1 MSMLMNNE
9 AALAQL
15 SGLTKEALEEKLGRR
30 EKAGAI
36 TAALYN
42 SDMER
47 RKDILLA
54 KNPAGIIA
62 GLCALSCLTGA
73 KKAEIVSPC
82 AADAAV
88 ADGLK
93 AAAEKAGLALTL
105 TEDDFVTKT
114 EHRSDLLVSFEELAA
129 IAEKLAG
136 EEPKALYA
144 VGDGDLAEA
153 DPAMTVKA
161 FLESQ
166 GDVPEDIKG
175 IAVDHA
181 FCPAG
186 ALETVTL
193 GQLASRSGVIRVLT
207 GKDCILDQARKEIL
221 SLRKKSCG
229 KCTFCREG
237 LYQLQVNMDAVAAGR
252 GKTTNFEM
260 SQEIAEAMLVS
271 CNCSLGDDAGKPVT
285 TMMEYFRDEAEAHV
299 RRKECKAGACLAF
312 LQIYVD
318 PAKCQGAGECAKVC
332 PADCIEIKPG
342 YTALIESFDC
352 TRCGKCI
359 DACPNGAIV
368 RTAGKVPR
376 NAETAVRLKNAAA
389 AAAGAADADDDED
402 DGASRGS
409 ARAGAARRHRTLRR
423 PGR

>member
-15 SGLTKEALEEKLGRR
+15 SGLTKEALEEKLGKR

-62 GLCALSCLTGA
+62 GLYALSCLTGA

-88 ADGLK
+88 VDGLK
-93 AAAEKAGLALTL
+93 AAAEKAGLAITL

-114 EHRSDLLVSFEELAA
+114 EHRSDLLVSFEELAD

-186 ALETVTL
+186 ALW
-193 GQLASRSGVIRVLT
+193 SG
-207 GKDCILDQARKEIL
+207 
-221 SLRKKSCG
+221 
-229 KCTFCREG
+229 
-237 LYQLQVNMDAVAAGR
+237 M
-252 GKTTNFEM
+252 
-260 SQEIAEAMLVS
+260 
-271 CNCSLGDDAGKPVT
+271 
-285 TMMEYFRDEAEAHV
+285 
-299 RRKECKAGACLAF
+299 
-312 LQIYVD
+312 
-318 PAKCQGAGECAKVC
+318 
-332 PADCIEIKPG
+332 
-342 YTALIESFDC
+342 
-352 TRCGKCI
+352 
-359 DACPNGAIV
+359 
-368 RTAGKVPR
+368 
-376 NAETAVRLKNAAA
+376 
-389 AAAGAADADDDED
+389 
-402 DGASRGS
+402 
-409 ARAGAARRHRTLRR
+409 
-423 PGR
+423 